1 MSLFKSNLI
10 EGAYIDRCMIRRT
23 QDTHTWVWWWLR
35 RIWIRTS
42 ET

>member
-23 QDTHTWVWWWLR
+23 QDTHT
-35 RIWIRTS
+35 
-42 ET
+42 